1 MILTL
6 DTISKLVN
14 AYGFWILLLF
24 VALDNIGIPGYPGG
38 FTIYLM
44 GAMCKLNL
52 LNVFTAIVVGV
63 VAASVVML
71 IMYWFAYKLEDLS
84 NNKLS
89 KNKNFNKIYEK
100 VKNIIK
106 KYGGVGIV
114 LLRLIPT
121 VRVFSSVILGFLKTD
136 YKQYVVYTVLGNI
149 LYTAYS
155 LGIGY
160 FCTSLFV

>member
-1 MILTL
+1 MTL
-6 DTISKLVN
+6 DSISELVN
-14 AYGFWILLLF
+14 VYGFLVLFLF
-24 VALDNIGIPGYPGG
+24 VALDSIGIPGYPGG

-44 GAMCKLNL
+44 GAMCKFHL
-52 LNVFTAIVVGV
+52 LNVFTAIVVGI
-63 VAASVVML
+63 VATNVVML
-71 IMYWFAYKLEDLS
+71 IMYWFGYKLEDLS
-84 NNKLS
+84 DNRLS

-106 KYGGVGIV
+106 KYGGGGIV
-114 LLRLIPT
+114 LLRLIPA

-136 YKQYVVYTVLGNI
+136 YKRYVVYTVLGNI

-155 LGIGY
+155 FGIGY